1 MREMISNRC
10 EPRARSSSLPVA
22 RVHRWEDSFILRR
35 LLITRY
41 HPKGGS
47 ALWWIPRVLCLKW
60 EFPDDV
66 SSSYEPGRRT
76 EGEQWRARQ
85 MA

>member
-41 HPKGGS
+41 HPKGGIGDVMDHPCFM
-47 ALWWIPRVLCLKW
+47 LEMGIPRRRV
-60 EFPDDV
+60 EFVRTGASD
-66 SSSYEPGRRT
+66 RR
-76 EGEQWRARQ
+76 
-85 MA
+85 